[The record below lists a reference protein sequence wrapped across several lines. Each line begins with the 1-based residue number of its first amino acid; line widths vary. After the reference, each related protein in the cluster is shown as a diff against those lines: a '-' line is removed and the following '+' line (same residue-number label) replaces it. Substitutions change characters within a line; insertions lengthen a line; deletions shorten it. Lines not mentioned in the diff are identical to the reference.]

1 MKRLPE
7 VGNLGSPHLPFRGG
21 DHFLSRRRCWGG
33 RGIRGSL
40 FRSQTRT
47 ATKFI
52 DLSPCGGGDGHWWF
66 HRNLSLQPALKMVD
80 LVKIGLADTRMQSR
94 LKTGLAE
101 NEFFVQALANY
112 F

>member
-1 MKRLPE
+1 
-7 VGNLGSPHLPFRGG
+7 
-21 DHFLSRRRCWGG
+21 
-33 RGIRGSL
+33 
-40 FRSQTRT
+40 
-47 ATKFI
+47 
-52 DLSPCGGGDGHWWF
+52 
-66 HRNLSLQPALKMVD
+66 LKMVD